1 MQIQQAKNESTG
13 SEQYGT
19 SQVSSNNL
27 FKECHDGE
35 VRGESS
41 STGIR

>member
-19 SQVSSNNL
+19 SRSAVIIYLKSAMM
-27 FKECHDGE
+27 G
-35 VRGESS
+35 R
-41 STGIR
+41 